1 MAASSTQT
9 YNKSR
14 VHTLGWAL
22 NSRQR
27 FVGIVNYFNGQSLMT
42 SSGSSP
48 DSQKPAARVNSSPEH
63 ELSADEAPNLART
76 DELSASLLQ
85 EMQERATLDQAK
97 RDREAKQKTPSPR
110 MLTTQSQM
118 AAVSGTQQSVSSSSE
133 LPGEVTLAQ
142 TFFPA
147 GMTSP
152 TLDLSDC
159 TLGEFRLLRRL
170 GAGGMAQVYLAEQT
184 SLKRNVAIKVMRSDF
199 GSDDT
204 HRKRFEHEARAAA
217 GLNHPNI
224 VQVFAVGEEENIQYI
239 AQEYVRGANL
249 RQYLQK
255 KKPPNTQ
262 ISLHL
267 MKQVS
272 SALHVAHQAGIVHR
286 DIKPENIMLTR
297 RLVAK
302 VTDFGLAQLTLGGER
317 VNLTQMGVTMGT
329 PLYMSP
335 EQVNGASIDARSD
348 LYSMGVTFYHLLSG
362 NPPFR
367 AATAF
372 ALAYKHL
379 NEDAAPLKE
388 LRPDLPP
395 SLTRV
400 VHRLMLKDP
409 AERFS
414 DARAVLSELKR
425 IEKSGETGGNFAQT
439 EESESAGS
447 WQTLKPTS
455 RQLKQYALWCLV
467 VFLIAAVA
475 GRDLRQR
482 SPLDAPIEA
491 VTSVEIQTTAKE
503 QVEIARSLKDGPS
516 RPERQE
522 EAWQAVIDNFEEDR
536 EAVLTSHRELG
547 LLQLKVRRY
556 KDALAH
562 FDELARENDNDWKA
576 DGVAG
581 QAVLAMLAGRHEDS
595 HELISIQLAD
605 HRDLVSPELKKLVA
619 EAEERNREFNS
630 TDVADFEALFE
641 SPVEN

>member
-1 MAASSTQT
+1 
-9 YNKSR
+9 
-14 VHTLGWAL
+14 
-22 NSRQR
+22 
-27 FVGIVNYFNGQSLMT
+27 MT
-42 SSGSSP
+42 SEESSP
-48 DSQKPAARVNSSPEH
+48 DQKKPAASDSSPPAPG
-63 ELSADEAPNLART
+63 LPVADNPNLAQT
-76 DELSASLLQ
+76 DELSAASLQ
-85 EMQERATLDQAK
+85 EMHERAARQQSERAGAQP
-97 RDREAKQKTPSPR
+97 ETPVAPD
-110 MLTTQSQM
+110 LTTTQSQM
-118 AAVSGTQQSVSSSSE
+118 AAVSGTQTRLEANAGMV
-133 LPGEVTLAQ
+133 GEQTLAQ
-142 TFFPA
+142 TLVPSA
-147 GMTSP
+147 SDSRAI
-152 TLDLSDC
+152 DLSDC
-159 TLGEFRLLRRL
+159 TLGEFRILRTL
-170 GAGGMAQVYLAEQT
+170 GSGGMAQVYLAEQT

-239 AQEYVRGANL
+239 AQEYVQGANL

-255 KKPPNTQ
+255 KKPPTAHVAM
-262 ISLHL
+262 HL

-272 SALHVAHQAGIVHR
+272 SALHAAHQAGIVHR
-286 DIKPENIMLTR
+286 DIKPENIMVTR
-297 RLVAK
+297 RMVAK

-335 EQVNGASIDARSD
+335 EQVNGAAVDARSD

-379 NEDAAPLKE
+379 NEDAPPLQE

-395 SLTRV
+395 SLINV
-400 VHRLMLKDP
+400 VHRLMSKDP
-409 AERFS
+409 AERFK

-425 IEKSGETGGNFAQT
+425 IEKSGETGGSFAQT
-439 EESESAGS
+439 EESEERST
-447 WQTLKPTS
+447 WQELKPTG
-455 RQLKQYALWCLV
+455 RQLKKYALWCLA
-467 VFLIAAVA
+467 VFLIAAGA
-475 GRDLRQR
+475 GRDLRR
-482 SPLDAPIEA
+482 RNPLDAPIES
-491 VTSVEIQTTAKE
+491 VTPVEIKTTAKE
-503 QVEIARSLKDGPS
+503 QVEMARSLKEGPS

-522 EAWQAVIDNFEEDR
+522 EAWQSVLDNFSDER
-536 EAVLTSHRELG
+536 AAVLLSHRELG
-547 LLQLKVRRY
+547 LLQLKARRY
-556 KDALAH
+556 KDALTH
-562 FDELARENDNDWKA
+562 FDELARENDNRWKA

-581 QAVLAMLAGRHEDS
+581 QAVLAMLVGRHEDS

-619 EAEERNREFNS
+619 EAEERNREFS
-630 TDVADFEALFE
+630 GDGEIDFESLFE

>member
-1 MAASSTQT
+1 
-9 YNKSR
+9 
-14 VHTLGWAL
+14 
-22 NSRQR
+22 
-27 FVGIVNYFNGQSLMT
+27 MT

-48 DSQKPAARVNSSPEH
+48 DSQKSAAREKSSPAH
-63 ELSADEAPNLART
+63 ELPADEAPNLART
-76 DELSASLLQ
+76 DELSASSLQ
-85 EMQERATLDQAK
+85 EMQERATLDQAR
-97 RDREAKQKTPSPR
+97 RDREAKQKTPSPD
-110 MLTTQSQM
+110 MSTTQSQM
-118 AAVSGTQQSVSSSSE
+118 AAVSGTQQSLSSSSE
-133 LPGEVTLAQ
+133 LPGELTLAQ
-142 TFFPA
+142 TLVPA
-147 GMTSP
+147 GTASR

-199 GSDDT
+199 DSDET

-239 AQEYVRGANL
+239 AQEYVQGANL

-262 ISLHL
+262 IALHL

-272 SALHVAHQAGIVHR
+272 SALHAAHQAGIVHR
-286 DIKPENIMLTR
+286 DIKPENIMVTR
-297 RLVAK
+297 RMVAK

-335 EQVNGASIDARSD
+335 EQVNGAAVDARSD

-379 NEDAAPLKE
+379 NEDAPPLHE

-395 SLTRV
+395 SLIKV
-400 VHRLMLKDP
+400 VHRLMQKDP
-409 AERFS
+409 AERFP

-425 IEKSGETGGNFAQT
+425 IEKSGETGGNFART
-439 EESESAGS
+439 EEPESAGT
-447 WQTLKPTS
+447 WQELKPTS
-455 RQLKQYALWCLV
+455 RQLKKYALWCLAI
-467 VFLIAAVA
+467 FLIAAGA
-475 GRDLRQR
+475 GRDLRR
-482 SPLDAPIEA
+482 RNPLDAPIEA

-503 QVEIARSLKDGPS
+503 QVEIARSLKEGPS

-522 EAWQAVIDNFEEDR
+522 EAWQAVIDNFEDDR

-547 LLQLKVRRY
+547 LLQLKSRRY

-562 FDELARENDNDWKA
+562 FDELARENDNRWKA

-605 HRDLVSPELKKLVA
+605 HRDLVSPELKKLVT
-619 EAEERNREFNS
+619 EAEERNREFGS
-630 TDVADFEALFE
+630 TDEIDFESLFE

>member
-1 MAASSTQT
+1 
-9 YNKSR
+9 
-14 VHTLGWAL
+14 
-22 NSRQR
+22 
-27 FVGIVNYFNGQSLMT
+27 MT
-42 SSGSSP
+42 SSGFSS
-48 DSQKPAARVNSSPEH
+48 DSQKPAASNDSS
-63 ELSADEAPNLART
+63 SAREVPADNAPNLART
-76 DELSASLLQ
+76 DELSAASLQ
-85 EMQERATLDQAK
+85 EMHERATSQQEERLSQSK
-97 RDREAKQKTPSPR
+97 EEAASSPD
-110 MLTTQSQM
+110 LTTTQSQM
-118 AAVSGTQQSVSSSSE
+118 AAVSGTQQSLNTSSQVPVE
-133 LPGEVTLAQ
+133 LTLVETLVPSA
-142 TFFPA
+142 
-147 GMTSP
+147 SDSR

-199 GSDDT
+199 DSDET

-239 AQEYVRGANL
+239 AQEYVQGANL

-255 KKPPNTQ
+255 KKPPTAHVAM
-262 ISLHL
+262 HL

-272 SALHVAHQAGIVHR
+272 SALHAAHQAGIVHR
-286 DIKPENIMLTR
+286 DIKPENIMVTR
-297 RLVAK
+297 RMVAK

-335 EQVNGASIDARSD
+335 EQVNGAAVDARSD

-379 NEDAAPLKE
+379 NEDASPLQE

-395 SLTRV
+395 SLVNV
-400 VHRLMLKDP
+400 VHRLMSKDP
-409 AERFS
+409 AERFK

-425 IEKSGETGGNFAQT
+425 IEKSGETGGSFAQT
-439 EESESAGS
+439 EETEQRST
-447 WQTLKPTS
+447 WQELKPTS
-455 RQLKQYALWCLV
+455 RQLKKYALWCLA
-467 VFLIAAVA
+467 VFLLAGIA
-475 GRDLRQR
+475 GRDLRR
-482 SPLDAPIEA
+482 RNPLDAPVES
-491 VTSVEIQTTAKE
+491 VTPVEIKSTAKE
-503 QVEIARSLKDGPS
+503 QVEMARSLKEGPS
-516 RPERQE
+516 KPERQE
-522 EAWQAVIDNFEEDR
+522 EAWQAVLDNFSNER
-536 EAVLTSHRELG
+536 EAVLLSHRELG
-547 LLQLKVRRY
+547 LLQLKARRY

-562 FDELARENDNDWKA
+562 FDALARENDNRWKA

-605 HRDLVSPELKKLVA
+605 HRSLVSPELKKLVA
-619 EAEERNREFNS
+619 EAEERNSEFS
-630 TDVADFEALFE
+630 TEGDIDFESLFE

>member
-1 MAASSTQT
+1 
-9 YNKSR
+9 
-14 VHTLGWAL
+14 
-22 NSRQR
+22 
-27 FVGIVNYFNGQSLMT
+27 MT

-48 DSQKPAARVNSSPEH
+48 DSKKPAAREKSSPAH
-63 ELSADEAPNLART
+63 ELPADEAPNLART
-76 DELSASLLQ
+76 DELSAASLQ
-85 EMQERATLDQAK
+85 AMQERATLDQAK
-97 RDREAKQKTPSPR
+97 RDREAKQKTPSSD
-110 MLTTQSQM
+110 MSTTQSQM
-118 AAVSGTQQSVSSSSE
+118 AAVSGTRQSLGSSSE
-133 LPGEVTLAQ
+133 LPGEMTLAQ
-142 TFFPA
+142 TLVSTGTA
-147 GMTSP
+147 SR

-159 TLGEFRLLRRL
+159 KLGEFRLLRRL

-199 GSDDT
+199 DSDET

-239 AQEYVRGANL
+239 AQEYVHGANL

-262 ISLHL
+262 IALHL

-272 SALHVAHQAGIVHR
+272 SALHAAHQAGIVHR
-286 DIKPENIMLTR
+286 DIKPENIMVTR
-297 RLVAK
+297 RMVAK

-335 EQVNGASIDARSD
+335 EQVNGAAVDARSD

-379 NEDAAPLKE
+379 NEDAPPLEE

-395 SLTRV
+395 SLIKV
-400 VHRLMLKDP
+400 VHRLMQKDP
-409 AERFS
+409 AERFP

-425 IEKSGETGGNFAQT
+425 IEKSGETGGSFAQT
-439 EESESAGS
+439 EESEERST
-447 WQTLKPTS
+447 WQELKPTS
-455 RQLKQYALWCLV
+455 RQLKKYALWCLAI
-467 VFLIAAVA
+467 FLIAAGA
-475 GRDLRQR
+475 GRDLRR
-482 SPLDAPIEA
+482 RNPLDAPIEA

-503 QVEIARSLKDGPS
+503 QVEIARSLKEGPS

-522 EAWQAVIDNFEEDR
+522 EAWQAVLDNFEDDR
-536 EAVLTSHRELG
+536 QAVLMSHRELG
-547 LLQLKVRRY
+547 LLQLKARRY

-562 FDELARENDNDWKA
+562 FDELARENDNRWKA

-619 EAEERNREFNS
+619 EAEERNREFGS
-630 TDVADFEALFE
+630 TDEIDFESLFE

>member
-1 MAASSTQT
+1 MS
-9 YNKSR
+9 
-14 VHTLGWAL
+14 
-22 NSRQR
+22 
-27 FVGIVNYFNGQSLMT
+27 
-42 SSGSSP
+42 
-48 DSQKPAARVNSSPEH
+48 
-63 ELSADEAPNLART
+63 
-76 DELSASLLQ
+76 
-85 EMQERATLDQAK
+85 
-97 RDREAKQKTPSPR
+97 
-110 MLTTQSQM
+110 TTQSQL
-118 AAVSGTQQSVSSSSE
+118 AAVSGTQQSLSSSSE
-133 LPGEVTLAQ
+133 LPGELTLAQ
-142 TFFPA
+142 TLVPA
-147 GMTSP
+147 GTTSC

-224 VQVFAVGEEENIQYI
+224 VQVFAVGEEENTQYI
-239 AQEYVRGANL
+239 AQEYVQGANL

-272 SALHVAHQAGIVHR
+272 SALHAAHQAGIVHR
-286 DIKPENIMLTR
+286 DIKPENIMVTR
-297 RLVAK
+297 RMVAK

-335 EQVNGASIDARSD
+335 EQVNGAAVDARSD

-362 NPPFR
+362 SPPFR

-379 NEDAAPLKE
+379 NEDAPSLQDV
-388 LRPDLPP
+388 RPDLPP
-395 SLTRV
+395 SLIKV

-409 AERFS
+409 AERFP

-425 IEKSGETGGNFAQT
+425 IEKSGEMGSHFAQA
-439 EESESAGS
+439 EEPESANT
-447 WQTLKPTS
+447 WQELKPTR
-455 RQLKQYALWCLV
+455 RQLKKYALWCLA
-467 VFLIAAVA
+467 VFLIAAGA
-475 GRDLRQR
+475 GRDLRRQN
-482 SPLDAPIEA
+482 PLDAPIGA
-491 VTSVEIQTTAKE
+491 LTTVDIQTTAKE
-503 QVEIARSLKDGPS
+503 QVEMAMSLKKGPS

-522 EAWQAVIDNFEEDR
+522 EAWQAVIDNFEDDR
-536 EAVLTSHRELG
+536 GAVLTSHRELG
-547 LLQLKVRRY
+547 LLQLKARRY
-556 KDALAH
+556 KDSLAH
-562 FDELARENDNDWKA
+562 FSELARENDNRWKA

-619 EAEERNREFNS
+619 EAEARNHEFRS
-630 TDVADFEALFE
+630 PGELDFESLFE